1 MRFLHLSV
9 LALALA
15 AAFTFG
21 VDPADARVG
30 SGNSQGSRGGQTFN
44 PAPPTPTTPKPVA
57 PIGRSMTEPGAPSKV
72 QAVNRPATSTTP
84 SRLGGFGRVLM
95 GGLLGA
101 GLFGLL
107 SGSGLFGGVTDFAS
121 FLGLLLQIA
130 LIGCVAWL
138 VVNYLRRRNQPAPAR
153 VPANLLNSTSPR
165 DLLNRFRQTLAS
177 NGGSAVSGTPALAIG
192 PRDYD
197 AFERLLREIQ
207 AAYDQ
212 GNTEALGVMT
222 TPEMF
227 SYFSQDLAGNAKKRQ
242 RNEVSSVKLLQGD
255 LAEAWHEAGSDYA
268 TVAMCYSL
276 VDAMVDRATG
286 SVVSGDRVTPQEV
299 TEVWTFRRDDR
310 DPEQGWQLSAIQQT
324 AGSGC
329 RPGREVR

>member
-1 MRFLHLSV
+1 MRFSRLSM
-9 LALALA
+9 LTLALA
-15 AAFTFG
+15 AVFT
-21 VDPADARVG
+21 VAADPANARVG
-30 SGNSQGSRGGQTFN
+30 GGKSQGSRGSQTFN
-44 PAPPTPTTPKPVA
+44 PAPPTPTTQKPVA
-57 PIGRSMTEPGAPSKV
+57 PIGRSMTDPGAPSKV
-72 QAVNRPATSTTP
+72 QAVNRPASSTTP
-84 SRLGGFGRVLM
+84 SRFGGLGGSLM

-107 SGSGLFGGVTDFAS
+107 SGSGLFGGLTDTAS

-138 VVNYLRRRNQPAPAR
+138 VVTYLRRRNQPAPVRA
-153 VPANLLNSTSPR
+153 PANLLNSTSPR

-177 NGGSAVSGTPALAIG
+177 NGGSAVSGTPALAMG
-192 PRDYD
+192 PGDYD

-207 AAYDQ
+207 TAY
-212 GNTEALGVMT
+212 GHENTEALGVMT

-227 SYFSQDLAGNAKKRQ
+227 SYFSQDLAGNAKNGQ

-286 SVVSGDRVTPQEV
+286 SVISGDRVTPQEV